1 MPDPAVWHGRRVW
14 LTGHTG
20 FEGAWLALWLQSL
33 GAEVHGFSSGT
44 VSEPSLYE
52 VAGVGDGMAGEVR
65 GDVRSKS
72 EVRAAVARARP
83 EVVIHMAAQA
93 LVRRGLVKPVET
105 FTVNVTGTAKVLDA
119 LRAEAEPRAVVV
131 VTSDK
136 CYRND
141 GHATAFR
148 EDDPLGGDDPYS
160 ASKAAQEHVAAAFR
174 GFGLP
179 LATVRSGNAIGG
191 GDWAAD
197 RLLAD
202 CMRAA
207 LAGEP
212 VTLRAPDAVRPWQHV
227 LCPLDGYLRV
237 AERLLEGAPDAA
249 SAWNFGPAE
258 ADARPVGWLVERVA
272 ERWPGGL
279 EVRLAASGAAP
290 GEASTLRLDAA
301 RARERL
307 GWTPRWDLT
316 AALDATVSWY
326 AAYREGADMRAKTLS
341 QIAAYEPA

>member
-1 MPDPAVWHGRRVW
+1 MPDPAVWQGRRVW

-20 FEGAWLALWLQSL
+20 FKGAWLALWLQSL
-33 GAEVHGFSSGT
+33 GAEVHGFSSGA

-72 EVRAAVARARP
+72 EVRAAVARAQP
-83 EVVIHMAAQA
+83 DVVIHMAAQS

-119 LRAEAEPRAVVV
+119 LRAEAAPRAVVV

-141 GHATAFR
+141 GGGTAFR
-148 EDDPLGGDDPYS
+148 EHDPLGGDDPYS
-160 ASKAAQEHVAAAFR
+160 ASKAAQEHVASAFR
-174 GFGLP
+174 GLGLP
-179 LATVRSGNAIGG
+179 LATVRAGNAIGG

-207 LAGEP
+207 LAGEAL
-212 VTLRAPDAVRPWQHV
+212 TLRAPDAVRPWQHV

-237 AERLLEGAPDAA
+237 AERLLEGAADAA

-258 ADARPVGWLVERVA
+258 ADTRPVGWVVARVA

-279 EVRLAASGAAP
+279 EVRAVDQGVAT
-290 GEASTLRLDAA
+290 GEAPMLRLDAT
-301 RARERL
+301 RAREQL
-307 GWTPRWDLT
+307 GWVPRWDLD
-316 AALDATVSWY
+316 AALDATLSWY
-326 AAYREGADMRAKTLS
+326 AAYRDGADLRAETLS
-341 QIAAYEPA
+341 QIAAFAGA